1 MAYFLT
7 LHEKKYATMR
17 NIFLL
22 STLMILL
29 LDAGCKRHKSAPTPQ
44 PLHIAT
50 TEALADSIV
59 MHYRSAVHLV
69 SNYTATIAPRVNGY
83 LLRKHFTAGKQV
95 RRGDLLFEIEASLL
109 RTSLR
114 SAEADLAAAIA
125 DEASARSDY
134 ERAQPLA
141 RLEAISA
148 SQLDAY
154 RASFLSAEG
163 RVRAAREAV
172 DRARLE
178 VGYARIYSPID
189 GIVAHSEAHEG
200 DYVGPETKFAT
211 LTTVAATDTLTADIS
226 LPTALYMRYPMDDSA
241 LLSDITLHLAS
252 GEKYPFAGRYSYTR
266 QAASPTSG
274 TVTLVVAFPNPALQL
289 KAGEYGEV
297 EYGLGSRQMVITIP
311 QQAVSTMQ
319 GKHSVWVIEKDSTTH
334 WREVTLGEVVGDRW
348 IILDGL
354 QAGERV
360 AVEGSQKLRQ
370 GEKVI
375 PKTE

>member
-1 MAYFLT
+1 
-7 LHEKKYATMR
+7 MR
-17 NIFLL
+17 NIFLFSAL
-22 STLMILL
+22 TILL
-29 LDAGCKRHKSAPTPQ
+29 SATGCKRHKSAPLPE

-50 TEALADSIV
+50 TEARADSIV
-59 MHYRSAVHLV
+59 MRYRSAVHLA

-83 LLRKHFTAGKQV
+83 LLRKHFTAGERV
-95 RRGDLLFEIEASLL
+95 SRGDLLFEIEASLL

-141 RLEAISA
+141 RLEAIST

-154 RASFLSAEG
+154 RASYLSAEG

-200 DYVGPETKFAT
+200 DYVGPETNFSV
-211 LTTVAATDTLTADIS
+211 LTTVAATDTLTADLS
-226 LPTALYMRYPMDDSA
+226 LPTALYMRHTEEDSA

-252 GEKYPFAGRYSYTR
+252 GEKYPYAGHYSYTR
-266 QAASPTSG
+266 QGASPTSG
-274 TVTLVVAFPNPALQL
+274 TVTLVVSFANPTLQL

-297 EYGLGSRQMVITIP
+297 EYGLGSRQRVITIP
-311 QQAVSTMQ
+311 QQAVTTMQ
-319 GKHSVWVIEKDSTTH
+319 GKHSVWVIAGDSTAQ

-348 IILDGL
+348 IILEGL

-360 AVEGSQKLRQ
+360 AIEGSQKLRN

-375 PKTE
+375 PKNE